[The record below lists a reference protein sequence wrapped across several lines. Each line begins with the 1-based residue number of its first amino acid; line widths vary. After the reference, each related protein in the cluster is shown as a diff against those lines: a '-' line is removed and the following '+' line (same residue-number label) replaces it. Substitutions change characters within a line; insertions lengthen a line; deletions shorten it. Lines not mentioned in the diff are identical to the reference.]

1 MKEIQDLS
9 LRYFYIIQKVNI
21 IEKKHE
27 GRMLEP
33 TKKCVF
39 NKEGSVY
46 CHMTKNG

>member
-9 LRYFYIIQKVNI
+9 LRYFCINQKVNI
-21 IEKKHE
+21 IEKK
-27 GRMLEP
+27 
-33 TKKCVF
+33 KCIS